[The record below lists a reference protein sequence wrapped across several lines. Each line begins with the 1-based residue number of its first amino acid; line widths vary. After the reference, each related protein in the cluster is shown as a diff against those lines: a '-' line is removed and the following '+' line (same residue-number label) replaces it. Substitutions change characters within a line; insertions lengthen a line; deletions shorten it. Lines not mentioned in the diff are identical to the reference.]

1 MPDTRYRPAYF
12 VWDNQ
17 MGDDEKPC
25 APFRGFISDD
35 PRDRHA
41 YGETPYLE
49 KAEVDRLIEQG
60 PQVDPEEL
68 AWDDNGETLKV
79 WVPTGWGEEAT
90 LRTIEPEYI
99 KVCDQ
104 DILVWSVS
112 LGWTWIEW
120 EETVDMT
127 DQARRMLHMDAR
139 EGTIC
144 RQCATDKGLDQGDL
158 VAPTTDPEVLQAVD
172 TWMKSGG
179 LLYPRFDH
187 GHACEQPG
195 CTAKFVYCP
204 DVGEQGYCD
213 RLDTPIVCPSH
224 DCRNYE
230 PADIPADFKF
240 RYADFGEYMVDGVR
254 APVDATRMTYLGR
267 AWDTREF

>member
-1 MPDTRYRPAYF
+1 
-12 VWDNQ
+12 

-68 AWDDNGETLKV
+68 AWDGETLNV
-79 WVPTGWGEEAT
+79 WVPTGRGTEAT
-90 LRTIEPEYI
+90 LRTIEPENI
-99 KVCDQ
+99 QVCDQ

-112 LGWTWIEW
+112 LGWTWMEW
-120 EETVDMT
+120 
-127 DQARRMLHMDAR
+127 L
-139 EGTIC
+139 GN
-144 RQCATDKGLDQGDL
+144 L
-158 VAPTTDPEVLQAVD
+158 
-172 TWMKSGG
+172 S
-179 LLYPRFDH
+179 YPRFDH

-213 RLDTPIVCPSH
+213 RLDTPIVCPAH
-224 DCRNYE
+224 DCRNYA

-240 RYADFGEYMVDGVR
+240 RYADFGEYIFVDGVR
-254 APVDATRMTYLGR
+254 APLDATRTTYHGR
-267 AWDTREF
+267 TVTQ